1 MAESGYANTVG
12 GTLQKIGFARMCQC
26 ERNWNDDGEGD
37 FRVEGT
43 LEESAVPALASG
55 LTIHTG
61 CPVTHVTRHGH
72 GVDVKVAGGRTLTA
86 AAVVVTVPVPA
97 LQRRIINFQPPLPP
111 SKIRALA
118 SMECEPGVKLLAK
131 FSSLIWPES
140 LHGMICSDSFAP
152 EMWFDKHVSTT
163 PDGTPG
169 ATLYYCTAF
178 FTSDQARRVSA
189 MPTADAFSA
198 LLNQLD
204 EMFQVCHVFFHHVE
218 KKISTVL
225 ITDGVLFYF
234 LFNF

>member
-43 LEESAVPALASG
+43 LEESAIPALAAG
-55 LTIHTG
+55 LTIHKG
-61 CPVTHVTRHGH
+61 CPVTHITRHAQ
-72 GVDVKVAGGRTLTA
+72 GVTVKIAGGRTISA
-86 AAVVVTVPVPA
+86 AAVVVTAPVPA

-131 FSSLIWPES
+131 FSSLIWDEN

-152 EMWFDKHVSTT
+152 ELWFDRHVSTSA
-163 PDGTPG
+163 DGSPG
-169 ATLYYCTAF
+169 PVLYYCTAF
-178 FTSDQARRVSA
+178 FTSDQARRVSS
-189 MPTADAFSA
+189 MPTAEAFNA
-198 LLNQLD
+198 LLNQID
-204 EMFQVCHVFFHHVE
+204 EMFKVLRTFH
-218 KKISTVL
+218 
-225 ITDGVLFYF
+225 
-234 LFNF
+234 

>member
-43 LEESAVPALASG
+43 LEETAVTALASG
-55 LTIHTG
+55 LTIHKA
-61 CPVTHVTRHGH
+61 CPVTQITRNGQ
-72 GVDVKVAGGRTLTA
+72 GVEVRVAGGRSLSA
-86 AAVVVTVPVPA
+86 AAVVVTAPVPT
-97 LQRRIINFQPPLPP
+97 LQRRIINFQPPLPA

-131 FSSLIWPES
+131 FSSLIWPEN
-140 LHGMICSDSFAP
+140 LHGMICSDAFAP
-152 EMWFDKHVSTT
+152 ELWFDKHVSTS

-169 ATLYYCTAF
+169 PTLYYMTAF

-189 MPTADAFSA
+189 MPTAEAFAA

-204 EMFQVCHVFFHHVE
+204 EMFQVTFPV
-218 KKISTVL
+218 SSL
-225 ITDGVLFYF
+225 LLF
-234 LFNF
+234 LLRSSLQN